1 MRYWLR
7 ALVGVVVCS
16 AAAVAVVWATWALTR
31 TSTCVAGDDTL
42 ACRWSSGQ
50 LAGAIAVA
58 LLVAIPLGSKLFKH
72 RTAPPSGPLGPLA
85 AGLAV
90 TGAGVAA
97 LVSGITVGSAHGSAM
112 GAGIAVGTVLL
123 CLGPWLLVFGPAAA
137 LQGPRPRQRPSA
149 AVVAAS
155 ASPDES
161 GRSGG
166 TAQTAALGTLAAQL
180 SAIADARRRTG
191 TDPLAARLRQLD
203 DLRASGLLSAE
214 EHAQRRRALLD
225 EL

>member
-1 MRYWLR
+1 MSYWPR
-7 ALVGVVVCS
+7 ALLGTALCS
-16 AAAVAVVWATWALTR
+16 AAAVAIVWATWALTR

-42 ACRWSSGQ
+42 ACRWSGGQ
-50 LAGAIAVA
+50 LAAAIAVA

-85 AGLAV
+85 VGLAV
-90 TGAGVAA
+90 TGGGVAA
-97 LVSGITVGSAHGSAM
+97 LVSGITVGAGEGSAM
-112 GAGIAVGTVLL
+112 GAGIATGTVLL

-137 LQGPRPRQRPSA
+137 LRGPTRRRLSA
-149 AVVAAS
+149 EAPTLQATS
-155 ASPDES
+155 AT
-161 GRSGG
+161 GG
-166 TAQTAALGTLAAQL
+166 ATTPQTVALGTLAAQL
-180 SAIADARRRTG
+180 SAIAEARRRTSA
-191 TDPLAARLRQLD
+191 DPLAARLRQLD